1 MDDEYEQD
9 LLGKPQTNF
18 RGFFDSDS
26 DDASASFMTPASPS
40 GFGSS
45 GSAASFMSPAA
56 SSGFGSSGSAA
67 SSGFGSSGSA
77 ASYNAKYK
85 PCTHTKGSSVFS
97 CKKCWEEHNAE
108 RRSRGLPNEAYRA
121 FCEHG
126 INYRTLNP
134 CREPQC
140 QKKPRP
146 YKKTQSPF
154 VASTASAGL
163 NPNPRGLSFSG
174 FESVDPK
181 YGRINYNFGTQS
193 PLAPVLPGETYAGLL
208 HPPAPDHDED
218 DVLMGGGSKSYRKSA
233 RKLKKKAKMSS
244 RKARSSRK
252 AKRSSR
258 KAKRSSRSR
267 R

>member
-1 MDDEYEQD
+1 
-9 LLGKPQTNF
+9 
-18 RGFFDSDS
+18 
-26 DDASASFMTPASPS
+26 MTPASPSS

-56 SSGFGSSGSAA
+56 SFMSPAA

-126 INYRTLNP
+126 INYRTKHP

-140 QKKPRP
+140 QKNPRP
-146 YKKTQSPF
+146 YGAEQEAAQQSPLPPV
-154 VASTASAGL
+154 VASAASAGL

-208 HPPAPDHDED
+208 HPPAPDHDD

-244 RKARSSRK
+244 RKAKRSSRK

>member
-18 RGFFDSDS
+18 RGFLDSDS

-40 GFGSS
+40 SGFGSS

-56 SSGFGSSGSAA
+56 SFMSPAASFMSPAA
-67 SSGFGSSGSA
+67 SSGFGS
-77 ASYNAKYK
+77 NAKYK

-154 VASTASAGL
+154 VASTASAHEG
-163 NPNPRGLSFSG
+163 N
-174 FESVDPK
+174 
-181 YGRINYNFGTQS
+181 
-193 PLAPVLPGETYAGLL
+193 
-208 HPPAPDHDED
+208 
-218 DVLMGGGSKSYRKSA
+218 MGGGSKSYRKSS
-233 RKLKKKAKMSS
+233 RKLKKKAKIEVYFLSF
-244 RKARSSRK
+244 K
-252 AKRSSR
+252 
-258 KAKRSSRSR
+258 
-267 R
+267 